1 MTSELKDNHTSSLE
15 EVLGDVTACWCRNNS
30 IYDTWANMLGITPCH
45 MMVLYAMIRLPAS
58 RDASNDKTS
67 EFCQKDIAEGLG
79 MSKQTV
85 NGVIRDLI
93 SQGVLTTRPSKLDGR
108 SKTLH
113 FTKTGEKYAQDTLGP
128 LLTAEREIFG
138 SFNPEQLNIFVQ
150 IQKQFNILLSERLRH
165 MKKSTQT
172 TKTKAKG
179 SNKEA

>member
-58 RDASNDKTS
+58 RDASSDKTS

-113 FTKTGEKYAQDTLGP
+113 FTKTGEKY
-128 LLTAEREIFG
+128 EIFG